1 MMQKTLVLVSGPSGV
16 GKSTLRLHLRNELG
30 KYFDNK
36 IAGIDVDDV
45 YCFIDPKF
53 SAPNYMELWEKAR
66 KNTGSIARQ
75 LLNNGMDVVFV
86 FGNTI
91 FKEDQVLDILS
102 EVQLEA
108 PVNILHFTLSPSRA
122 ALEKRLI
129 KRQYSVPLWLDDHLA
144 ERRPYLNEQWT
155 HLLDTSDMTPEQT
168 LTYIYENIYLN
179 PTMKKQEQAK
189 KGKFHKLL
197 EMLKEKNYSER
208 LLP

>member
-1 MMQKTLVLVSGPSGV
+1 MQKTLVLVSGPSGV
-16 GKSTLRLHLRNELG
+16 GKSTLRLQLRNELG

-75 LLNNGMDVVFV
+75 LLNNGIDVVFV

-91 FKEDQVLDILS
+91 FKEEQILDILG
-102 EVQLEA
+102 EVQLDA
-108 PVNILHFTLSPSRA
+108 PVNILHFTLSPNRA

-168 LTYIYENIYLN
+168 LTYIYENINLN
-179 PTMKKQEQAK
+179 PPMKKQEQAK

-197 EMLKEKNYSER
+197 EMLKDKNYSER